1 MAVDVTSTSCQPAVS
16 PVKGRLDGSGSK
28 QTLACRRGLVDKTD
42 LSALISDAG
51 ETSQMP
57 EGYTGVDS
65 AFF

>member
-1 MAVDVTSTSCQPAVS
+1 
-16 PVKGRLDGSGSK
+16 LDGSGSK

-65 AFF
+65 AFFKKN